1 LNLSHNL
8 TLTVRTERW
17 PIAGTFT
24 ISRGAKTEAVVVVA
38 ELRGGGMTGRGEC
51 VPYGRYGETVEG
63 VTAAIEAIRPM
74 LADGLTRQA
83 LQSAVPAGAARNALD
98 CAFWDLE
105 AKQSGRRAYEIAGL
119 PAPRPLTTAFT
130 ISIARPAEMAKATAA
145 AAGRALLK
153 IKLGGSSEDGGDA
166 ARIAAVRAAA
176 PRATLIVDANEGWT
190 EQNLAANL
198 AACAQAGVVLVEQPL
213 AEGKDQALAQIQRP
227 IPVCADES
235 VHDRRS
241 LAALKGKYDAV
252 NIKLDKTGGLTEAL
266 AMAAEAAQS
275 GFAIMAGCMVATS
288 LAMAPAVLLA
298 QSARFVDL
306 DGPLLLAKDR
316 DGGLR
321 YEQSLVYPPEVA
333 FWG

>member
-1 LNLSHNL
+1 M
-8 TLTVRTERW
+8 TESW

-38 ELRGGGMTGRGEC
+38 KLADGQMSGRGEC
-51 VPYGRYGETVEG
+51 VPYARYGESVAS
-63 VTAAIEAIRPM
+63 VTAAIEAIRPR
-74 LADGLTRQA
+74 LAAGLTRQG
-83 LQSAVPAGAARNALD
+83 LQSAMPPGAARNALD

-105 AKQSGRRAYEIAGL
+105 ARRSGKRVHELAGL

-130 ISIARPAEMAKATAA
+130 ISIAGPAEMAKAAA
-145 AAGRALLK
+145 AASGRALLK
-153 IKLGGSSEDGGDA
+153 IKLGAADGDDA
-166 ARIAAVRAAA
+166 ARIASVRIAA
-176 PRATLIVDANEGWT
+176 PKATLIVDANEGWT

-198 AACAQAGVVLVEQPL
+198 ATCAQAGVVLVEQPL
-213 AEGKDQALAQIQRP
+213 PEGKDQALARIERP

-235 VHDRRS
+235 AHDRRS
-241 LAALKGKYDAV
+241 LAALHGKYDAV

-266 AMAAEAAQS
+266 AMAADCQKS
-275 GFAIMAGCMVATS
+275 GFAVMAGCMVATS

-316 DGGLR
+316 DGGLH
-321 YEQSLVYPPEVA
+321 YEDSLVYPPA
-333 FWG
+333 AGFWG